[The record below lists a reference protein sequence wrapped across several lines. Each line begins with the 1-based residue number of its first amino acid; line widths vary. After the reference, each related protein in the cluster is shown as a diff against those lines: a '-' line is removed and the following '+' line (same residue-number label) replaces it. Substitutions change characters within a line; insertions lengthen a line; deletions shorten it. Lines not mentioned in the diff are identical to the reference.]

1 MDGMSTN
8 EIKVDSFSPVNS
20 ANRQMTFL
28 SSLIYIS
35 IRHAVTATVCE
46 CWFGGLYAC
55 EKTPG
60 KNLKRRK
67 FIFHM
72 HKSRH
77 FNSVLKRDDGTI
89 NIHFGYLPFFL
100 GGTRLA
106 LRMYAWGGNM
116 AYYYEN
122 GKILKEN
129 ANYSMNINFF
139 HGRPGEKREGEKAGA
154 KHIVQCKESKNITWN
169 NKTILRSSTL

>member
-1 MDGMSTN
+1 M
-8 EIKVDSFSPVNS
+8 
-20 ANRQMTFL
+20 
-28 SSLIYIS
+28 
-35 IRHAVTATVCE
+35 
-46 CWFGGLYAC
+46 C

-89 NIHFGYLPFFL
+89 NIHFGYFFL

-106 LRMYAWGGNM
+106 SYVCVC
-116 AYYYEN
+116 
-122 GKILKEN
+122 
-129 ANYSMNINFF
+129 S
-139 HGRPGEKREGEKAGA
+139 GEVV
-154 KHIVQCKESKNITWN
+154 IWLIIM
-169 NKTILRSSTL
+169 KTARF